1 MAPHGKEL
9 SAEQKE
15 IIMSLSNNGYSSYKI
30 QDLTNIN
37 SRTIQTFLKRV
48 RERGN
53 IENKQQS
60 GGKKKTTARDDRV
73 LFRRVKGNRKQTLK
87 DLTSR
92 FIYRT
97 GYNVSERTVRRRL
110 SSDGYR
116 RCAVSKR
123 ITISR
128 VNKERRKRFCRQ
140 KLTWTVRE
148 NWSRVI
154 FSDET

>member
-1 MAPHGKEL
+1 M
-9 SAEQKE
+9 
-15 IIMSLSNNGYSSYKI
+15 
-30 QDLTNIN
+30 
-37 SRTIQTFLKRV
+37 
-48 RERGN
+48 
-53 IENKQQS
+53 
-60 GGKKKTTARDDRV
+60 
-73 LFRRVKGNRKQTLK
+73 
-87 DLTSR
+87 
-92 FIYRT
+92 
-97 GYNVSERTVRRRL
+97 SERTVRSLL

-154 FSDET
+154 FSDETKIMLGNNNKIHVWRNPDERLRPECLGEFGDK